1 MNNYRYEVVM
11 NYKEL
16 NERLTV
22 LEGKISNLKTKNE
35 FMKGLIGKVGMKQT
49 DWDDLA
55 VQLNDSKLGFNMNFS
70 VEGNMVIGRGYIG
83 KKPLQDAYTITI
95 RDTKTANKLIMS
107 ISKNGE
113 HLDEV
118 KGLRPK
124 NILST
129 AEQMIRDFCEDCV
142 PNQ

>member
-1 MNNYRYEVVM
+1 MNNYQYEVVM

-70 VEGNMVIGRGYIG
+70 IEGNMVIGRGYIG
-83 KKPLQDAYTITI
+83 KKPLQDTYTITI

>member
-1 MNNYRYEVVM
+1 M

-55 VQLNDSKLGFNMNFS
+55 VQLNDSKLGFNMNFA
-70 VEGNMVIGRGYIG
+70 VEGNMIIGRGYMG
-83 KKPLQDAYTITI
+83 KKPLQDTYVIII
-95 RDTKTANKLIMS
+95 RDTKTSNKLIMS
-107 ISKNGE
+107 ISKNGD

-142 PNQ
+142 PNP